1 MSKKPFEIIKI
12 EKDKGKVAFDLDGVL
27 MPLLKRSKPY
37 IQYSGEER
45 KSYEKA
51 RLWQYEND
59 VKLRSPEGEF
69 YIISSR
75 QEKYRTITE
84 LWLKR
89 NNIHALEVIL
99 MDNSLTFNHIRDH
112 KLKYLI
118 DKEITKY
125 YEDDAKLIKVLA
137 KKLPDLEVIQIE
149 RNSENVRIEEDIII
163 SDNQLKF
170 L

>member
-1 MSKKPFEIIKI
+1 MSNKRSEGNIK
-12 EKDKGKVAFDLDGVL
+12 EVVAYDLDGVL

-45 KSYEKA
+45 KSYERA

-59 VKLRSPEGEF
+59 VQLRVPKGEF

-75 QEKYRTITE
+75 QEKYRVITE

-89 NNIHALEVIL
+89 NCVKAKEVIL
-99 MDNSLTFNHIRDH
+99 MDNSLTFNHILEH

-118 DKEITKY
+118 EKGITKY
-125 YEDDAKLIKVLA
+125 YEDDAKLIKVFA
-137 KKLPDLEVIQIE
+137 KKLPELEVIQIE
-149 RNSENVRIEEDIII
+149 RTSENVRVEEDITNLLPP
-163 SDNQLKF
+163 SNQITF
-170 L
+170 

>member
-1 MSKKPFEIIKI
+1 MSKKPFETIKI
-12 EKDKGKVAFDLDGVL
+12 EKGIGVVAFDLDGVL

-37 IQYSGEER
+37 IEYSGEER
-45 KSYEKA
+45 KSYERT

-75 QEKYRTITE
+75 QEKYRAITE
-84 LWLKR
+84 LWLKS
-89 NNIHALEVIL
+89 NNIHAKEVIL

-118 DKEITKY
+118 EKKITKY

-149 RNSENVRIEEDIII
+149 RNTENVRTQEDITIQN
-163 SDNQLKF
+163 DQLEF
-170 L
+170 

>member
-1 MSKKPFEIIKI
+1 MVNKQLNSKKKEV
-12 EKDKGKVAFDLDGVL
+12 VAYDLDGVL

-45 KSYEKA
+45 KSYERA

-59 VKLRSPEGEF
+59 VKLRSPEGKF

-75 QEKYRTITE
+75 QEKYRKITE
-84 LWLKR
+84 LWLDR
-89 NNIHALEVIL
+89 NDIKAKEVIL

-112 KLKYLI
+112 KMKYLI
-118 DKEITKY
+118 EKGVTKY
-125 YEDDAKLIKVLA
+125 FEDDAKLIKVLA

-149 RNSENVRIEEDIII
+149 RNSENVRTEGDIVNLLP
-163 SDNQLKF
+163 STNQVTF
-170 L
+170 